1 MTKVRPGIRLFL
13 ILALTVF
20 AFLVGVGSAMVEVAT
35 LTRVEVQSA
44 VARAELAAN
53 LVISQLA
60 VSLRSAAGADPAEVL
75 RRDPR
80 LGSVL
85 TDAQQFTPSVLYLV
99 VADTT
104 DLALCHSD
112 STQVGASMA
121 RHPGLVPAHGLG
133 LLRQFMSIVHQ
144 HEAWEV
150 SVPVLLDDRDFGTV
164 RVGLSPGLLREEMQ
178 TVLRTQIVKLILQV
192 VLATAFGVAVSW
204 IVILRPLSR
213 IEAGIDHLQR
223 GDFGYRV
230 PVGSQDEV
238 GHLARQINTLS
249 EVLSEERAQ
258 LLLQR
263 DTLVSE
269 GDTLRRLVDAVDD
282 GLLMIDPRRQV
293 LMANRTA
300 CRILGEGF
308 GAMAGRDLREVLSPG
323 HPLVQMVDNAFGGDH
338 RLESAPMEFSTGE
351 GDRVYLGTCQVVGE
365 GPSRQGAMI
374 TLRDY
379 GRMRQIQE
387 MLDHARVLSR
397 LGKMAAGVAHE
408 VRNPLNA
415 MNIHLELLK
424 QKLGDSWGAANQ
436 THVDVVQRE
445 IARLERVVYGFL
457 RLARLQELSLK
468 PIDVGPFL
476 HELRELVL
484 PEARMAG
491 VEIALDVAGNLPEI
505 YGDEEVLRQALLN
518 LLRNAIQASPAGSAP
533 IAVSAYPD
541 GERVRL
547 TVEDCGEGI
556 PVEVQANVFD
566 LYFTTKKEG
575 TGVGLALVQQA
586 VEMHG
591 GSINM
596 RSKPGLGTAFIVTLP
611 AFSGN

>member
-1 MTKVRPGIRLFL
+1 MILRPGIRLVL
-13 ILALTVF
+13 ILALTLF
-20 AFLVGVGSAMVEVAT
+20 AFLVGVGSALVEIAT
-35 LTRVEVQSA
+35 LTRVGTESA

-53 LVISQLA
+53 LVISQIA
-60 VSLRSAAGADPAEVL
+60 ISLRSAPGEGAARVI
-75 RRDPR
+75 RGDPR

-104 DLALCHSD
+104 DLVLCHSD
-112 STQVGASMA
+112 STRRGTRLARQAGLAPAQGA
-121 RHPGLVPAHGLG
+121 G
-133 LLRQFMSIVHQ
+133 LLAQFWSIVRR
-144 HEAWEV
+144 HEPWEIA
-150 SVPVLLDDRDFGTV
+150 VPFLLDGRDFGTV
-164 RVGLSPGLLREEMQ
+164 RVGLSPVLLREEMQ
-178 TVLRTQIVKLILQV
+178 TVLRSQVIKVVLQV
-192 VLATAFGVAVSW
+192 LLATAFGIAVSW

-238 GHLARQINTLS
+238 GHLARQINVLS
-249 EVLSEERAQ
+249 EVLSQEREQ

-282 GLLMIDPRRQV
+282 GLLMIDPHRKV

-300 CRILGEGF
+300 CRILGAPF
-308 GAMAGRDLREVLSPG
+308 ADLAGKDLGEVLSGG
-323 HPLVQMVDNAFGGDH
+323 HPLVQMVDKAFGGDH
-338 RLESAPMEFSTGE
+338 RFESAPLEFPNAE
-351 GDRVYLGTCQVVGE
+351 GGRGYLGTCPVVGA
-365 GPSRQGAMI
+365 GSGRQGAMI

-379 GRMRQIQE
+379 GRMRRIQE
-387 MLDHARVLSR
+387 MIDHARVLSR
-397 LGKMAAGVAHE
+397 LGKTAAGVAHE

-424 QKLGDSWGAANQ
+424 QKLNGSEAGANQ
-436 THVDVVQRE
+436 QHVDVVQRE

-457 RLARLQELSLK
+457 KLARLQELSLK
-468 PIDVGPFL
+468 PIAVAPFL
-476 HELRELVL
+476 RDLRELVL

-491 VEIALDVAGNLPEI
+491 VEIALEVADGLPEI
-505 YGDEEVLRQALLN
+505 YGDEEVLRQAMLN
-518 LLRNAIQASPAGSAP
+518 LLRNAIQASPAASPP
-533 IAVSAYPD
+533 ILVAARPE
-541 GERVRL
+541 GQRVRL
-547 TVEDCGEGI
+547 SVVDHGVGI
-556 PVEVQANVFD
+556 PAEEQGKVFD
-566 LYFTTKKEG
+566 LYYTTKKDG

-591 GSINM
+591 GSM
-596 RSKPGLGTAFIVTLP
+596 DLQSEPGRGSAFSFTLP
-611 AFSGN
+611 AFPAA